1 MKGKVIFGLIVAAT
15 MMAVGCGGKGG
26 GKADGP
32 EAVVTAFGK
41 AVATGQWDEA
51 YGLCDTLTMKEYIS
65 ANQQAWEY
73 LEMADSNAFAI
84 AAELLMETEVTIKA
98 IEKVD
103 GGRDVLYTITSGE
116 YEKER
121 KASVMKVEG
130 KWKVAAIT
138 DVN

>member
-1 MKGKVIFGLIVAAT
+1 MIMKRTIIFITAVIL
-15 MMAVGCGGKGG
+15 AVSGCGNKTH
-26 GKADGP
+26 KADGP
-32 EAVVTAFGK
+32 EATVVAFYEAVTDGDWEK
-41 AVATGQWDEA
+41 AES
-51 YGLCDTLTMKEYIS
+51 LCDTLLMR
-65 ANQQAWEY
+65 EY
-73 LEMADSNAFAI
+73 LNAQAEAREALMKKDSNAFVI

-121 KASVMKVEG
+121 RASVKKEEG

>member
-1 MKGKVIFGLIVAAT
+1 MKK
-15 MMAVGCGGKGG
+15 
-26 GKADGP
+26 
-32 EAVVTAFGK
+32 
-41 AVATGQWDEA
+41 
-51 YGLCDTLTMKEYIS
+51 
-65 ANQQAWEY
+65 
-73 LEMADSNAFAI
+73 DSNAFAI

-103 GGRDVLYTITSGE
+103 GGRDVLYAITSGE

-121 KASVMKVEG
+121 KASVKKEEG

>member
-1 MKGKVIFGLIVAAT
+1 MIMRNMIFIAAVASVIAIS
-15 MMAVGCGGKGG
+15 GCGKKEKVEGPAAAVVEFYEAVTAGDW
-26 GKADGP
+26 GKA
-32 EAVVTAFGK
+32 ES
-41 AVATGQWDEA
+41 
-51 YGLCDTLTMKEYIS
+51 LCDTLHMR
-65 ANQQAWEY
+65 EY
-73 LEMADSNAFAI
+73 LNAQAEAREALMKKDSNAFVI